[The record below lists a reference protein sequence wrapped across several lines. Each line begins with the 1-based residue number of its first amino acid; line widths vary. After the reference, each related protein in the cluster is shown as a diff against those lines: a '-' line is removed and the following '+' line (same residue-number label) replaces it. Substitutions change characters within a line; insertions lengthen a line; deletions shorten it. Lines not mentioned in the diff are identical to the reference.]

1 MTLLWAVKSFTGRH
15 FGIQVAVVF
24 ASDFLVGAYV
34 SFYFAESYIRHVKLS
49 GNLLLGQAERL
60 SHRRKFLAP
69 GVLQPHG
76 VPQRRVNLPG
86 YESL

>member
-1 MTLLWAVKSFTGRH
+1 M
-15 FGIQVAVVF
+15 F

-49 GNLLLGQAERL
+49 GNLLLGQAERF
-60 SHRRKFLAP
+60 SHRRKFLAL

-76 VPQRRVNLPG
+76 VPQRRVNLLAMNLFRQRMASRFVMP
-86 YESL
+86 SDLRFAM